1 MRQDMSYNVK
11 IKVNAWIKIQDTVFV
26 SKEAIM
32 KTAAVNKNYSD
43 MTRGSIL
50 PILWRFA
57 LPLMLGGLFQDLYSI
72 ADMTIA
78 GHTLGDHA
86 LAAISATSAII
97 MMMNYAARGYNL
109 GNSILV
115 SNAFGEGDME
125 KTRKAFIVMI
135 ELCVAYSVVM
145 TTVFL
150 SLLGILMKLVN
161 TPPELYADAKTY
173 AMIIIAG
180 LSCTM
185 AYNLFAS
192 AFKALG
198 NSKVPLY
205 FLIFSSF
212 LNIIF
217 DYVCIVVFGL
227 GVAGAAYAT
236 IFSQLIS
243 AVLSGYYFFKMFP
256 EMKFQLDDLKGNG
269 EMAKDMF
276 LVGIS
281 VAITNSIFA
290 IGAVAIQGAIN
301 SLGSDTIIAQSS
313 CSKIRAFAT
322 IPSVNIANTAAT
334 FAAQNFG
341 AKKFDRITKGIWVSM
356 AMSFAFNVV
365 TFVIIFLLGDN
376 IVRLITN
383 TKNENVVYMAQ
394 TMLNIECAFIWAQTG
409 VMSFRMCIQSL
420 KRKVVPMFGTAIELV
435 IRCFFAFVM
444 TPVIGF
450 RAISLAE
457 PASWLISGAAM
468 MVCYFVIM
476 NKLKKQYAQQI
487 PVDC

>member
-1 MRQDMSYNVK
+1 MK
-11 IKVNAWIKIQDTVFV
+11 AA
-26 SKEAIM
+26 AI
-32 KTAAVNKNYSD
+32 NKNYSD

-50 PILWRFA
+50 PILWKFA

-86 LAAISATSAII
+86 LASISATTAVIT
-97 MMMNYAARGYNL
+97 MMNYAARGYNL

-125 KTRKAFIVMI
+125 KTRKAFVVMI
-135 ELCVAYSVVM
+135 ELCVAYSAVM

-150 SLLGILMKLVN
+150 SLLGVLMKAVN
-161 TPPELYADAKTY
+161 TPAELYTDARLY
-173 AMIIIAG
+173 AIIIIAG

-198 NSKVPLY
+198 NSKMPLY

-212 LNIIF
+212 LNIGL
-217 DYVCIVVFGL
+217 DYLCIVTFKL
-227 GVAGAAYAT
+227 GVAGAALAT

-243 AVLSGYYFFKMFP
+243 AVLSGIFFFKTFP
-256 EMKFQLDDLKGNG
+256 EMKFTREDLKGNG
-269 EMAKDMF
+269 AMAKDMF

-334 FAAQNFG
+334 FAAQNYG
-341 AKKFDRITKGIWVSM
+341 AKKFDRITKGIWLSM
-356 AMSFAFNVV
+356 ALSFAFNVV
-365 TFVIIFLLGDN
+365 TFAIAFFFGSG

-383 TKNENVVYMAQ
+383 TKNETVVATAQ

-420 KRKVVPMFGTAIELV
+420 KKKIAPMFGTAIELV

-444 TPVIGF
+444 TPAIGF

-457 PASWLISGAAM
+457 PASWLISGTAM
-468 MVCYFVIM
+468 MVCYFIII
-476 NKLKKQYAQQI
+476 NKLKKKFADQTYAEPQA
-487 PVDC
+487 

>member
-1 MRQDMSYNVK
+1 
-11 IKVNAWIKIQDTVFV
+11 
-26 SKEAIM
+26 M

-50 PILWRFA
+50 PILWKFA

-86 LAAISATSAII
+86 LASISATSAVI

-150 SLLGILMKLVN
+150 SLLGVLMKAVN
-161 TPPELYADAKTY
+161 TPAALFTEARAYAA
-173 AMIIIAG
+173 IIIAG

-198 NSKVPLY
+198 NSKMPLY

-212 LNIIF
+212 LNIAL
-217 DYVCIVVFGL
+217 DYLCIVTFKM

-236 IFSQLIS
+236 VFSQLIS
-243 AVLSGYYFFKMFP
+243 AVLSGVCFFQMFP
-256 EMKFQLDDLKGNG
+256 EMRFRKEDLKGNG
-269 EMAKDMF
+269 EMAKDM
-276 LVGIS
+276 LPVGIS

-301 SLGSDTIIAQSS
+301 SLGPDAIIAQSS

-341 AKKFDRITKGIWVSM
+341 AKKLDRITKGIRVSM
-356 AMSFAFNVV
+356 AMSLAFNVI
-365 TFVIIFLLGDN
+365 TFAVIFFFGGS

-383 TKNENVVYMAQ
+383 TKNENVVSMAQ

-420 KRKVVPMFGTAIELV
+420 KKKVIPMYGTAIELV

-444 TPVIGF
+444 TPAIGF
-450 RAISLAE
+450 PAISLAE

-468 MVCYFVIM
+468 MVCYFIII
-476 NKLKKQYAQQI
+476 NKLKKKFTDQAA
-487 PVDC
+487 C

>member
-1 MRQDMSYNVK
+1 
-11 IKVNAWIKIQDTVFV
+11 
-26 SKEAIM
+26 M

-50 PILWRFA
+50 PILWKFA
-57 LPLMLGGLFQDLYSI
+57 IPLMLGGLFQDLYSI

-86 LAAISATSAII
+86 LAAISATNAII
-97 MMMNYAARGYNL
+97 LMMNYAARGYNL

-135 ELCVAYSVVM
+135 ELCLAYSVVV
-145 TTVFL
+145 TAVFL
-150 SLLGILMKLVN
+150 SLLGTLMKSVN
-161 TPPELYADAKTY
+161 TPADLYIDAKLYAV
-173 AMIIIAG
+173 IIIAG

-198 NSKVPLY
+198 NSKMPLY

-212 LNIIF
+212 LNIAL
-217 DYVCIVVFGL
+217 DYLCIVAFGL

-243 AVLSGYYFFKMFP
+243 AVLSGIYFFKMFP
-256 EMKFQLDDLKGNG
+256 EMKFKLEDLKGNG
-269 EMAKDMF
+269 ALAKDMF

-341 AKKFDRITKGIWVSM
+341 AKKFDRITKGIWLSM
-356 AMSFAFNVV
+356 AMSFAFNIV
-365 TFVIIFLLGDN
+365 TFSIAFFFGDN

-383 TKNENVVYMAQ
+383 TKNETIVSTAQ

-420 KRKVVPMFGTAIELV
+420 KKKVVPMFGTAIELV
-435 IRCFFAFVM
+435 IRCFFAFVL

-457 PASWLISGAAM
+457 PASWLISGTAM
-468 MVCYFVIM
+468 MICYFIIS
-476 NKLKKQYAQQI
+476 NKMKKAYLAETSST
-487 PVDC
+487 C